1 MGQIWARHV
10 PVSLDIWEDEKD
22 EMCSGKIAQR
32 EGGER
37 ECMKKRG
44 RERVKERGRVKQR
57 ERVKGRENEGE
68 RAHRREGE

>member
-32 EGGER
+32 EGG
-37 ECMKKRG
+37 G
-44 RERVKERGRVKQR
+44 RLACQGLDTE
-57 ERVKGRENEGE
+57 EGLDSV
-68 RAHRREGE
+68 RSQDTPGALSN